1 MNDLEERLRAA
12 LDARAATFEAG
23 PTAWMKVQQRAGR
36 RRWAWP
42 VLLAALPVALVALL
56 VPVLLNGGQDG
67 QVTMGPPPKPAPVG
81 EALVI
86 DNPAEDRPMRLWYA
100 NDEGGLVVL
109 CLTVQYAG
117 GSSQSSCGDNA
128 GAQAMKD
135 YGWFEGTTQSV
146 PPRETVLD
154 YGGARK
160 DVAKVTAVT
169 KKGSRVVGAVHQP
182 SGAPMT
188 MKIWT
193 VVYPATDQVTAYEF
207 AAADGTLLSRVA
219 RSVDMPTES
228 ERGKPAGAAT
238 DLADLSVR
246 PYSTPDRT
254 LIWTFDG
261 RELGMNLVRAKDLM
275 RDMGGQPMDVELRV
289 NGEHWFGVARQ
300 DTARMELIRKD
311 GTVLKGVVKPDPWKI
326 GVRLFAGERP
336 FSGDLYLEGFT
347 LVGYDSS
354 GKQLWRD
361 DHPADKPQWDPHPP
375 IGEVVTIGEA
385 KVWFSKVTLAD
396 GRTWDGL
403 CRSVAGEKTTCDAF
417 QPVAAGDAKRLPDLG
432 KSAIGVA
439 GSEVTQVE
447 AVKSGTRGSVY
458 APSGAPLKIWVV
470 PNRGGSERFALQNA
484 EQDTV
489 ATVGGSAPDK
499 CSVSPPVGQA
509 AALGTGATLT
519 HQDGCL
525 IIWTDNGRFIT
536 EKHKIDDATYEF
548 RSDFLA
554 GYAVVK
560 TAKVELIYD
569 DGSRVT
575 ATLTADPWGLGLTLF
590 SARSTKSNLDASVV
604 GYDAAGKE
612 IWRR

>member
-12 LDARAATFEAG
+12 LDARAATYEAS

-42 VLLAALPVALVALL
+42 VILAALPVALVAVL
-56 VPVLLNGGQDG
+56 VPVLLNGGLDRQT
-67 QVTMGPPPKPAPVG
+67 VTGPPPNPVPVG
-81 EALVI
+81 RELVI
-86 DNPAEDRPMRLWYA
+86 DNPAENRPMRLWYA
-100 NDEGGLVVL
+100 TDHRGLVVF
-109 CLTVQYAG
+109 CHAVQYAG
-117 GSSQSSCGDNA
+117 DATQTSCGGNV
-128 GAQAMKD
+128 GAQAMKSA
-135 YGWFEGTTQSV
+135 GWFEGTTQSV
-146 PPRETVLD
+146 PPRESVLD
-154 YGGARK
+154 YGGARP
-160 DVAKVTAVT
+160 DVATVTAVT
-169 KKGSRVVGAVHQP
+169 KKGTRVTGAVRRP
-182 SGAPMT
+182 AGAPF
-188 MKIWT
+188 KIWT
-193 VVYPATDQVTAYEF
+193 VVFPATDQVTAYEF
-207 AAADGTLLSRVA
+207 AAADGRLLSRVA
-219 RSVDMPTES
+219 RTVAMPPEA
-228 ERGKPAGAAT
+228 EQGRPAGAAT

-254 LIWTFDG
+254 LIWTLDG
-261 RELGMNLVRAKDLM
+261 RELGLNLVRAKDLM
-275 RDMGGQPMDVELRV
+275 RDMGGKPMDVELRV
-289 NGEHWFGVARQ
+289 NGGRWFGIARPA
-300 DTARMELIRKD
+300 TAKVELVRKD
-311 GTVLKGVVKPDPWKI
+311 GKVLRAAVKQDPWKI
-326 GVRLFAGERP
+326 GVRLFAGEEP
-336 FSGDLYLEGFT
+336 VSGDLYLEGFA

-354 GKQLWRD
+354 GKELWRE
-361 DHPADKPQWDPHPP
+361 DHPADKPAWDPHPP

-417 QPVAAGDAKRLPDLG
+417 QPVAAGDAERLPDLG

-447 AVKSGTRGSVY
+447 AVTSGTRGSVY

-470 PNRGGSERFALQNA
+470 PNRGGSERFALRNA

-509 AALGTGATLT
+509 AALGTWATLT

-548 RSDFLA
+548 RSGFLA

-560 TAKVELIYD
+560 TAKVELVYD

-590 SARSTKSNLDASVV
+590 SARSTNSNPDADVV